1 MDEEIIPD
9 ETRFSAGNVTFV
21 TKGKVLG
28 KEDMYHVLQSITGAA
43 VKPKMTEMKGARVRQ
58 LIEEH
63 AATKA
68 LGDMQTRSNGGSR
81 GGSTRLTAAE
91 SYRARER
98 RKGLLIQI
106 HKRVTARHLSLS
118 TA

>member
-1 MDEEIIPD
+1 MDEETIPNK
-9 ETRFSAGNVTFV
+9 TRFSEGSVTFV
-21 TKGKVLG
+21 TKGLVQG
-28 KEDMYHVLQSITGAA
+28 KDDMYHVLRSIPGAP

-68 LGDMQTRSNGGSR
+68 LGDMQTRGNGGSR

-91 SYRARER
+91 SRRARER
-98 RKGLLIQI
+98 RRGLLIQI
-106 HKRVTARHLSLS
+106 HQKVNARHLSLS
-118 TA
+118 AA